1 MIRPERCSNCSSLPC
16 SKHSSSKLLDEY
28 IGHQQQRLQ
37 LKEQHIVLGHH
48 DLCLIEPADVDAV
61 IDMYIAAGMRLVQE
75 MHAADIIGD
84 SSTVHAL
91 YCCLRRKR
99 APLMMLSLNASNNVL
114 FRPHA
119 CHVSCLFCSLCI
131 SYRSGPNMRLEA

>member
-1 MIRPERCSNCSSLPC
+1 MTRPKCCSNCSSLPC

-75 MHAADIIGD
+75 CMQQTSLGSPQICMHCTAA
-84 SSTVHAL
+84 
-91 YCCLRRKR
+91 
-99 APLMMLSLNASNNVL
+99 
-114 FRPHA
+114 
-119 CHVSCLFCSLCI
+119 
-131 SYRSGPNMRLEA
+131 